1 LQEAIQGSPEIQRT
15 LTDFERRMEQLR
27 AQLEV
32 ISTRRNEA
40 QVGFNLERGAQG
52 EQLTTI
58 EEARVPDYPITMSK
72 KKRAIMGAVASTGL
86 AFIIA
91 WLLELRRPV
100 IRSAR
105 QMQRETGIL
114 PVVSIPELSPNY
126 QSSKWRAAREKR
138 RAAGQAGRAARM
150 ARNG

>member
-1 LQEAIQGSPEIQRT
+1 
-15 LTDFERRMEQLR
+15 
-27 AQLEV
+27 
-32 ISTRRNEA
+32 
-40 QVGFNLERGAQG
+40 
-52 EQLTTI
+52 
-58 EEARVPDYPITMSK
+58 MSK
-72 KKRAIMGAVASTGL
+72 KKRAIMGAIASTGL

-114 PVVSIPELSPNY
+114 PVVSIPELSPKY
-126 QSSKWRAAREKR
+126 QNSKWRAARDKR

-150 ARNG
+150 ARNS